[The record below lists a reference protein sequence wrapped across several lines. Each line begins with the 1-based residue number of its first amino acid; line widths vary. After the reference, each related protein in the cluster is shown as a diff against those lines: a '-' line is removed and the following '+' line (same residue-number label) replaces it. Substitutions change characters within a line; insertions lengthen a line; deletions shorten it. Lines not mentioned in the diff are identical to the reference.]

1 MRIKDFERATGLK
14 RSTIRFYEAQGV
26 LHPEYGANGYRI
38 YTEAQVEGVKLAQL
52 AQQLGF
58 SIREIAEA
66 GEAWREG
73 VLTPAEKSNI
83 LRTKLAECR
92 VKQARLA
99 ALADH
104 LEALADWVEGGETA
118 PKPKMDAFAQGR

>member
-1 MRIKDFERATGLK
+1 MRIKEFERATGLK

-38 YTEAQVEGVKLAQL
+38 YTQAQVEGAKLAQL

-73 VLTPAEKSNI
+73 VLTRAEKSKI
-83 LRTKLAECR
+83 LRAKLAECR
-92 VKQARLA
+92 DKHKRLA
-99 ALADH
+99 ALSDH

-118 PKPKMDAFAQGR
+118 PKPALNAAL

>member
-1 MRIKDFERATGLK
+1 MRIKEFERATGLK

-26 LHPEYGANGYRI
+26 LHPEYAANGYRI
-38 YTEAQVEGVKLAQL
+38 YTEAQVEGAKLAQI

-73 VLTPAEKSNI
+73 VLTPAEKSTI
-83 LRTKLAECR
+83 LRAKLAECR
-92 VKQARLA
+92 EKQARLT
-99 ALADH
+99 ALVAH
-104 LEALADWVEGGETA
+104 LEALADWVDGGEVE
-118 PKPKMDAFAQGR
+118 PKPMLNAEGHGR